1 MSPHKIRGGGC
12 ENRATKCVA
21 TQQSTDCNVD
31 VWILVANYK
40 SNQQSIIIS
49 FVGMKS
55 AVISELVSKQGKL

>member
-12 ENRATKCVA
+12 ENRATNCVA

-31 VWILVANYK
+31 AWILVANYK